1 MATALMWLGDLDGAE
16 KAVDEGLKHEP
27 GLAMLETN
35 RKEIADKR
43 AEEASGG
50 GAGGMGGLFGPDAM
64 ARLAADPQT
73 RALLA
78 DPGFVAMIKD
88 VQANPNNMSLYIKDP
103 RFMKAVSAILGINMN
118 MMGGDGD
125 VEMKEPAPAPAAAS
139 NKTSSKEEEKKKVE
153 EVVPEEELTEEER
166 EARAAKVKANA
177 EKDQG
182 NVHFKKREF
191 AEAAERY
198 RAAIALCPTDMA
210 FHSNLAAVHL
220 ETGALEECVAVCLR
234 AIEVGRANR
243 ADYALV
249 GKAFDRMGKA
259 YLKMDK
265 LDDAIE
271 AFKKSLA
278 ENRAADVLTRLRDT
292 EKLKKERDEKAY
304 QDPVKSAEAK
314 ALGDEKFKANDF
326 PAAIKHYE
334 EAILRNPTDAKL
346 YSNRAACYQKLGAH
360 PEAVKDCNKAIAID
374 PNFARAYSRKGT
386 SLYFMKELKQSL
398 DAFKAGLAIDPE
410 NQELRDGLQ
419 KTVAAINLANS
430 EKDPDQRASE
440 AMRDPEIAE
449 IMQDPV
455 MRMVLQQ
462 MQDDPK
468 AAREHLKNKIIA
480 DKIDKLV
487 AAGILRIG

>member
-1 MATALMWLGDLDGAE
+1 MWLGDLDGADQ
-16 KAVDEGLKHEP
+16 AVTEGLAREP

-35 RKEIADKR
+35 RREIDERR
-43 AEEASGG
+43 AEASS
-50 GAGGMGGLFGPDAM
+50 AGQPGIFGPDAM

-73 RALLA
+73 RGLLA
-78 DPGFVAMIKD
+78 DPGFVAMVTD
-88 VQANPNNMSLYIKDP
+88 VQRNPNNMSLYLKDP
-103 RFMKAVSAILGINMN
+103 RFMKAVGAVLGINLSA
-118 MMGGDGD
+118 MGGADGD
-125 VEMKEPAPAPAAAS
+125 VEMKEPSPAAAAAAAAA
-139 NKTSSKEEEKKKVE
+139 SSAGGKKKAEEESKKKAE

-166 EARAAKVKANA
+166 EARAAKAKATA

-198 RAAIALCPTDMA
+198 RAAIALCPSDMS

-220 ETGALEECVAVCLR
+220 ETGALEECITVCQR

-259 YLKMDK
+259 YLK
-265 LDDAIE
+265 LDRLDEAIE

-314 ALGDEKFKANDF
+314 ALGDERFKANDF

-334 EAILRNPTDAKL
+334 EAILRNPADAKL

-419 KTVAAINLANS
+419 KTAAAINQANS

-462 MQDDPK
+462 MQEDPK

-480 DKIDKLV
+480 DKIDKLI
-487 AAGILRIG
+487 AAGVLRVG